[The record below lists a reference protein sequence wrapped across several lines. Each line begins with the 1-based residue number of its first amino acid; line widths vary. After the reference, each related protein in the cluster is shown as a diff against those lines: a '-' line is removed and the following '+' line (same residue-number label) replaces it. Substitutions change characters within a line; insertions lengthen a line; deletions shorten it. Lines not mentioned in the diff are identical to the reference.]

1 MKEVKKTRFGRFK
14 FLLETEVELVIIL
27 CLVCMTVS
35 SVVLYAE
42 LEKSISSPSA
52 IA

>member
-1 MKEVKKTRFGRFK
+1 MRMNEARFGRFK
-14 FLLETEVELVIIL
+14 FLLETEVELVILL

-35 SVVLYAE
+35 FVVQYVE
-42 LEKSISSPSA
+42 LEKSISSPGA